1 MKSTDNTHKS
11 AKTLDK
17 TSSIY
22 VDENL
27 YKSDQYK

>member
-1 MKSTDNTHKS
+1 MKGNDIIHKS
-11 AKTLDK
+11 AETLDK

-22 VDENL
+22 VDENK